1 MWHCKA
7 LLVNSGIYQGFISL
21 NVFING
27 LDDVTVDSLSVFVG
41 GQDRG
46 GQVCGK
52 VAQRYLDKWGKEE
65 KKKKEKS
72 ETKIIK
78 ESVPEV
84 ECLYTL
90 GAVCLS
96 SSIAAGP

>member
-1 MWHCKA
+1 MDRIEGDKSVVK
-7 LLVNSGIYQGFISL
+7 LPRGILTSGEK
-21 NVFING
+21 
-27 LDDVTVDSLSVFVG
+27 
-41 GQDRG
+41 R
-46 GQVCGK
+46 K
-52 VAQRYLDKWGKEE
+52 
-65 KKKKEKS
+65 KKKKEKN